1 LIGELL
7 LPPYSL
13 GVMSLVG
20 LLVLNKRPRLGRG
33 LIAGAVVLLV
43 VLSFPVFSFWAA
55 GGAQQSATDVRS
67 FVPGPYPH
75 ADAIVILGGG
85 RRRFAVEYDAPE
97 TADYGTLIRLRYGA
111 RLYKQ
116 YGYPVLVSGGRP
128 HMGVDRGV
136 LAEADIMKDI
146 LENEYGVPVKW
157 VESQSD
163 DTLGNAKNSA
173 PLLRASG
180 VKTLYLVTD
189 TDHSSRARVAFEQQG
204 FQVIETPTLFQ
215 PPRVLDANDFKPS
228 INGLLQSR
236 HMLYNLLN
244 HWRARL
250 LS

>member
-1 LIGELL
+1 
-7 LPPYSL
+7 
-13 GVMSLVG
+13 MSLVG
-20 LLVLNKRPRLGRG
+20 LLVMNAHPKLGRG
-33 LIAGAVVLLV
+33 LVAASVTLLV
-43 VLSFPVFSFWAA
+43 VLSFPVVSYWAA
-55 GGAQQSATDVRS
+55 GGAQQSASDVRAYA
-67 FVPGPYPH
+67 PGPYPK

-146 LENEYGVPVKW
+146 LQKEYGVPVKW

-173 PLLRASG
+173 PLLRAAG

-189 TDHSSRARVAFEQQG
+189 ADHAPRARAAFEQQG

-215 PPRVLDANDFKPS
+215 PPRVLEANDFKPS

-244 HWRARL
+244 QWRTWVL
-250 LS
+250 G

>member
-1 LIGELL
+1 
-7 LPPYSL
+7 
-13 GVMSLVG
+13 MSLVG
-20 LLVLNKRPRLGRG
+20 LLVMNAHPKLGRG
-33 LIAGAVVLLV
+33 LVAASVALLV
-43 VLSFPVFSFWAA
+43 VLSFPVVSYWAA
-55 GGAQQSATDVRS
+55 GGAQQSASDVRAY
-67 FVPGPYPH
+67 VPGPYPQ

-146 LENEYGVPVKW
+146 LEKEYGVPVKW

-173 PLLRASG
+173 PLLRSVG

-189 TDHSSRARVAFEQQG
+189 ADHSPRARAAFEQQG
-204 FQVIETPTLFQ
+204 FKVIETPTLFQ
-215 PPRVLDANDFKPS
+215 PPRVLEANDFKPS

-244 HWRARL
+244 QWRARWL
-250 LS
+250 G

>member
-1 LIGELL
+1 
-7 LPPYSL
+7 
-13 GVMSLVG
+13 MSLVG
-20 LLVLNKRPRLGRG
+20 LLVMNAHPKLGRG
-33 LIAGAVVLLV
+33 LVAASVALLV
-43 VLSFPVFSFWAA
+43 VLSFPVVSYWAA
-55 GGAQQSATDVRS
+55 GGAQQSASDVRAY
-67 FVPGPYPH
+67 VPGPYPQ

-116 YGYPVLVSGGRP
+116 YGYPVLVSGGKP

-146 LENEYGVPVKW
+146 LEKEYGVPVKW

-173 PLLRASG
+173 PLLRAAG

-189 TDHSSRARVAFEQQG
+189 ADHAPRARAAFEQQG

-215 PPRVLDANDFKPS
+215 PPRVLEANDFKPS

-244 HWRARL
+244 QWRARWL
-250 LS
+250 G